1 MKKFLSVLLVAVLL
15 LTLTGCGHEMR
26 TGKENYQYIYDV
38 FHDWNKSMTGGF
50 ENLYGYG
57 EYLYNS
63 YLALFPR
70 ETPSTLDEFYFEW
83 SASMDVD
90 YWAIYFT
97 CVLTEENFNA
107 FAEGLANF
115 TVTTEAGSRSLLYDT
130 EHFTLP
136 TYIVQWLAE
145 GRKWEVLEYIMLD
158 EENHTAV
165 FVYTMGY
172 LDKIEENSKYTVT
185 PISSPQKMADEA
197 GNALGVVTYFRGYSV
212 YDDFDNLVGDDG
224 GDVGILK
231 DCRDFES
238 ATYDLSFL
246 EYLM

>member
-15 LTLTGCGHEMR
+15 LTLTGCPREMR

-38 FHDWNKSMTGGF
+38 FHDWSKHMTH
-50 ENLYGYG
+50 EYKNLYGYG

-83 SASMDVD
+83 LGLMDFD
-90 YWAIYFT
+90 CWAIYFT
-97 CVLTEENFNA
+97 CALTEENFNA
-107 FAEGLANF
+107 FADGLANF

-136 TYIVQWLAE
+136 TFIIQWIAE
-145 GRKWEVLEYIMLD
+145 GDSTEVLEYIMLD

-172 LDKIEENSKYTVT
+172 LDEIEENSKYTVT
-185 PISSPQKMADEA
+185 PISSPREMAYEA
-197 GNALGVVTYFRGYSV
+197 GNTFESVSYFWGYSV

-224 GDVGILK
+224 FDVGILK